1 MHGRREVLRPARL
14 SLWFS
19 ALALAVGLLHESAS
33 AKLGSPVLA
42 ARKRDANAAPAW
54 PLQPLTPDA
63 WFSAGVAS
71 DTRYRLDARSLNGFL
86 DRFADPSRDL
96 TPFRAFWNGRY
107 GGSRWRAPEL
117 DWSASEAEEP
127 EQSPG
132 AFAALELS
140 APAPAAAPRGIE
152 LLPTWMLEVAPR
164 PGPELFNVSPA
175 KVCPPW
181 QRGRMVTLLRWGA
194 ERDTFRLIECDGSV
208 APEALDRL
216 SVIARPP
223 GTPHPGLPLP
233 PEPTASTGGE
243 WLPRVK
249 MVHPRLVWLVNAIAG
264 AFPGRPLYVVS
275 GYRPEDHGG
284 FHRRGRALDL
294 FVFGVPNEE
303 LFRFCRTLHDV
314 ACGFYPNNKFVHVD
328 VRAFGSGHPLWIDV
342 AKPNERSRYVDS
354 WPGVAPSGALLWPGE
369 G

>member
-1 MHGRREVLRPARL
+1 LPAVRG
-14 SLWFS
+14 SL
-19 ALALAVGLLHESAS
+19 E
-33 AKLGSPVLA
+33 LA
-42 ARKRDANAAPAW
+42 AP
-54 PLQPLTPDA
+54 
-63 WFSAGVAS
+63 V
-71 DTRYRLDARSLNGFL
+71 
-86 DRFADPSRDL
+86 
-96 TPFRAFWNGRY
+96 
-107 GGSRWRAPEL
+107 
-117 DWSASEAEEP
+117 
-127 EQSPG
+127 
-132 AFAALELS
+132 
-140 APAPAAAPRGIE
+140 PAAAPRGIE

-164 PGPELFNVSPA
+164 PGPELFNVSPV
-175 KVCPPW
+175 KVCPSW
-181 QRGRMVTLLRWGA
+181 QRARKVTLLRWGA
-194 ERDTFRLIECDGSV
+194 ERDSFKLIECDGSV

-233 PEPTASTGGE
+233 PEPTTSAGGE

-249 MVHPRLVWLVNAIAG
+249 MVHPRLVWLVNTIAG

-328 VRAFGSGHPLWIDV
+328 VRAFGTGHPLWIDV
-342 AKPNERSRYVDS
+342 AKPNERSRYVDA
-354 WPGVAPSGALLWPGE
+354 WPGVIESGALLWPGE